1 MSDLAAGLE
10 RPEMPDQESLP
21 PVTEVAVASM
31 ILIVIGGI
39 YMASHLP
46 HHAPVVLPIIVL
58 VGSVLLIAWNALTL
72 SRVREFSWSTFWLVG
87 RWAVI
92 AYIVIAGMLLYV
104 FVKDGTRGSQLIL
117 VTLMLVTYA
126 VNVPLLLAFGAARY
140 QPPDA

>member
-1 MSDLAAGLE
+1 MTDLAAGLE

-104 FVKDGTRGSQLIL
+104 FVKDGTRGSQLTL
-117 VTLMLVTYA
+117 VTLMLITYA

-140 QPPDA
+140 QPPDR

>member
-10 RPEMPDQESLP
+10 RREMPDQESLP

-58 VGSVLLIAWNALTL
+58 VGSVALIAWNALTL

-87 RWAVI
+87 RWAVV

-104 FVKDGTRGSQLIL
+104 FVKDGTRGSQLLL
-117 VTLMLVTYA
+117 VTLMLITYA

-140 QPPDA
+140 QPPDD

>member
-1 MSDLAAGLE
+1 MSELAAGAA
-10 RPEMPDQESLP
+10 RPEMPDQDSLP

-46 HHAPVVLPIIVL
+46 HHAPVVLPIVVL
-58 VGSVLLIAWNALTL
+58 VGSVALIAWNALML

-87 RWAVI
+87 RWAI
-92 AYIVIAGMLLYV
+92 LAYIVIAGMLLYV
-104 FVKDGTRGSQLIL
+104 FLKDGTRGSQLTL

-126 VNVPLLLAFGAARY
+126 INVPLLLAFGAARY
-140 QPPDA
+140 QPPDE

>member
-1 MSDLAAGLE
+1 MSEMTAGAA
-10 RPEMPDQESLP
+10 RPDMPDQESLP

-46 HHAPVVLPIIVL
+46 HHAPVMLPIIVL
-58 VGSVLLIAWNALTL
+58 VGSAALIGWNALSL

-104 FVKDGTRGSQLIL
+104 FLKDGTRGSQLIL
-117 VTLMLVTYA
+117 VTLMLITYA
-126 VNVPLLLAFGAARY
+126 INVPLLLAFGTARY
-140 QPPDA
+140 QPPDR

>member
-1 MSDLAAGLE
+1 MSDLAAGAA
-10 RPEMPDQESLP
+10 RPDMPDQDSLP

-46 HHAPVVLPIIVL
+46 HHAPVVLPIVVL
-58 VGSVLLIAWNALTL
+58 VGSVALIVWNALSL

-87 RWAVI
+87 RWAVL

-104 FVKDGTRGSQLIL
+104 FLKDGTRGSQLIL
-117 VTLMLVTYA
+117 VTLMLITYA
-126 VNVPLLLAFGAARY
+126 VNVPLLLAFGTARY
-140 QPPDA
+140 QPPDR

>member
-104 FVKDGTRGSQLIL
+104 FV
-117 VTLMLVTYA
+117 
-126 VNVPLLLAFGAARY
+126 
-140 QPPDA
+140 

>member
-104 FVKDGTRGSQLIL
+104 FVKDGTRGSQLTL
-117 VTLMLVTYA
+117 VTLMLITYA

-140 QPPDA
+140 QPPDD

>member
-1 MSDLAAGLE
+1 MSEMTAGAA
-10 RPEMPDQESLP
+10 RPDMPDQESLP

-46 HHAPVVLPIIVL
+46 HHAPVMLPIIVL
-58 VGSVLLIAWNALTL
+58 VGSAALIGWNALSL
-72 SRVREFSWSTFWLVG
+72 SRVRDFSWSTFWLVG

-104 FVKDGTRGSQLIL
+104 FLKDGTRGSQLIL
-117 VTLMLVTYA
+117 VTLMLITYA
-126 VNVPLLLAFGAARY
+126 INVPLLLAFGTARY
-140 QPPDA
+140 QPPDR

>member
-1 MSDLAAGLE
+1 MSEMASGAA
-10 RPEMPDQESLP
+10 RPEMPDQDSLP

-58 VGSVLLIAWNALTL
+58 VGSAALIAWNALML

-87 RWAVI
+87 RWAI
-92 AYIVIAGMLLYV
+92 LAYIVIGGMLLYV
-104 FVKDGTRGSQLIL
+104 FLKDGTRGSQLLL
-117 VTLMLVTYA
+117 VTLMLITYA

-140 QPPDA
+140 QPPDR